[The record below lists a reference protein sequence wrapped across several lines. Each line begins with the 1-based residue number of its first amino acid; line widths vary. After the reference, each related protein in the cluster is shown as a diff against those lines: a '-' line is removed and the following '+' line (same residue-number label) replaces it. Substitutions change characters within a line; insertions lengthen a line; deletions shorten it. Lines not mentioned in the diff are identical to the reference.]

1 MNVFIKNLNTDL
13 TPEELEKKC
22 LDIGEVKSTKISQS
36 APIIIKIENGK
47 KIKIHDS
54 TAPPVSN
61 GYGFVCF

>member
-13 TPEELEKKC
+13 TPEGLENNC
-22 LDIGEVKSTKISQS
+22 LLFGEVKSTKISQS
-36 APIIIKIENGK
+36 APIKIKIENGK
-47 KIKIHDS
+47 RIKIHDS